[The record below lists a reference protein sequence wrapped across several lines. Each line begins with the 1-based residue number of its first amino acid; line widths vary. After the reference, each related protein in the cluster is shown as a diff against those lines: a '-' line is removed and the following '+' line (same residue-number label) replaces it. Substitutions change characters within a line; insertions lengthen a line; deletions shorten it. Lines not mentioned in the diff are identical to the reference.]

1 MILGLL
7 SLHNHMRQFLAINLE
22 FGQKSDKTWEDFLR
36 KLGGKGIA

>member
-7 SLHNHMRQFLAINLE
+7 SLHNHMRKFLAINLE
-22 FGQKSDKTWEDFLR
+22 FGQKSDKTWEDFR